1 MGHHA
6 HDAGRT
12 LAFVPGVFALALS
25 GEADRGQGPRQ
36 RLGWTVR
43 LLAAGVLVS
52 VAVLWATP
60 AGAATC
66 ESLVALS
73 LPNATIASAVSV
85 PGPTFTAPNGQTYDV
100 PPFCKVSAV
109 SSPTPDSV
117 INIEVWMPSS
127 RWNGRFEGTGNGGY
141 AGNISLSVQP
151 VARL

>member
-1 MGHHA
+1 MSVLPETVNAVPVTLDVPGCDTGLPSGSTSAEARVPGDIQLTLLEHPGASRRRAQMGHHA
-6 HDAGRT
+6 HDVGRT

-66 ESLVALS
+66 E
-73 LPNATIASAVSV
+73 
-85 PGPTFTAPNGQTYDV
+85 
-100 PPFCKVSAV
+100 
-109 SSPTPDSV
+109 
-117 INIEVWMPSS
+117 
-127 RWNGRFEGTGNGGY
+127 
-141 AGNISLSVQP
+141 
-151 VARL
+151 